1 MEFQMKEYHLFR
13 VVEVTGY
20 EQAYIASV
28 IRDTHEKTI
37 EIDEIFVITSVDGH
51 NIKLRIDI
59 EQLMEQIAVK
69 PGGSI
74 PVENLDKMFEE
85 LDEVIPPI
93 EQLKNQIDLFQL
105 ECPDAN
111 SDILIMGA
119 EAACS
124 AHPTDFASVIQEKL
138 DEQSPRT
145 R

>member
-1 MEFQMKEYHLFR
+1 MKEYHLFR